1 MRLTYILRLSYR
13 SSQAKCVHKQMLL
26 FFSTTKNE
34 LSFLPIAIRKEERR
48 KKYWHHFIS
57 FFFFHLFF
65 SILFAQ
71 KFDGDNLH
79 WRVPFISSIKQT
91 MCTCTY
97 CACIHEHIYWNLAA
111 WANLYDW
118 TRAPKKNRW
127 INENRFHFTESAY

>member
-1 MRLTYILRLSYR
+1 MCTQTDAAFFFNNKKRIIIFTNCHTKKGTTKKILTSF
-13 SSQAKCVHKQMLL
+13 HFFL
-26 FFSTTKNE
+26 FFPS
-34 LSFLPIAIRKEERR
+34 
-48 KKYWHHFIS
+48 
-57 FFFFHLFF
+57 FF

-118 TRAPKKNRW
+118 TRAPKKKQMNKWKSFSFYGIRLL
-127 INENRFHFTESAY
+127 ICSASNELWP